1 MAEHVEIKAEK
12 AKSLSKPTKHI
23 FMILLPLPL
32 LLGLGII
39 GNMQGWIGGAK
50 SEKTNEVGL
59 DLKIPDAK
67 VKDLKKD
74 EKYDPTQKLG
84 NDMQPVGG
92 LGLSLDDNSDFN
104 SRLIEGEQS
113 NSTGIEAN
121 SKDDVDA
128 FAKSIGASN
137 LKNSSISAEDMRLTS
152 QQRKNKMRIASQN
165 QQSAYNRDVNRTVDK
180 MYNNPVTD
188 REEKLKKQE

>member
-50 SEKTNEVGL
+50 AKKNSEVGL

-74 EKYDPTQKLG
+74 EKYDPTQKLST
-84 NDMQPVGG
+84 DMQPVAG
-92 LGLSLDDNSDFN
+92 LGLSLDNNSDFN
-104 SRLIEGEQS
+104 SRLIEGDQS

-121 SKDDVDA
+121 SKADVDA
-128 FAKSIGASN
+128 FEKSIGASN
-137 LKNSSISAEDMRLTS
+137 SRNYSKSTEDLKLTS
-152 QQRKNKMRIASQN
+152 QQRKDKIRIAWIFRRS
-165 QQSAYNRDVNRTVDK
+165 
-180 MYNNPVTD
+180 
-188 REEKLKKQE
+188 